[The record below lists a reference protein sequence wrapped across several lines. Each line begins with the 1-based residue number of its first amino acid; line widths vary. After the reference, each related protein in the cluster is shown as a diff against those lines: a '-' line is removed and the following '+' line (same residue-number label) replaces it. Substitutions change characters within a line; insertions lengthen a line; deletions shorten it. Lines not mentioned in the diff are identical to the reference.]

1 MWNLQP
7 MLLNHCQFYLTKKTI
22 IVPVWFYL
30 HFITSIRFFQRPV
43 RMKAHRTRTTRMV
56 RDLKFKIKKMYPISQ
71 CALWRLISFLLRNR
85 IIHEWFT
92 NLNSNKEKIKKL
104 SSISPKL
111 KIVCQDDWEG
121 NSFKTLLQAFTNFIF
136 EFISFQFQNHLRNK
150 RGYILL
156 LC

>member
-7 MLLNHCQFYLTKKTI
+7 MLLNHCQHCLTKKTI

-30 HFITSIRFFQRPV
+30 HCITSIRIFQRPV
-43 RMKAHRTRTTRMV
+43 RMKAHRTKTTRMV

-111 KIVCQDDWEG
+111 KIVRQDDWEEING
-121 NSFKTLLQAFTNFIF
+121 DIF
-136 EFISFQFQNHLRNK
+136 YYYAKMAEAITRIPHIHLGKIFR
-150 RGYILL
+150 
-156 LC
+156 